1 MSFIST
7 TGIFCSGKLAK
18 DSKKAH
24 AFETSSNLLG
34 ILMISRNLLETIMTL
49 VGPRSISLR
58 NNHIN
63 SA

>member
-7 TGIFCSGKLAK
+7 TGIKKKQDGIFCSGKLAK

-34 ILMISRNLLETIMTL
+34 ILIISRNLLETIMTL
-49 VGPRSISLR
+49 VGP
-58 NNHIN
+58 
-63 SA
+63 